1 MLVAS
6 VIEKFKKHKIH
17 FEIIIKSDNKLCI
30 IYRINGILENNGH
43 SVVFHLNSN
52 EKESNSQSSTTS
64 PSSTTQ
70 ITITGGPLAY
80 SYVFDSLY
88 LHFGRTDS
96 FGSEHSIAG
105 YLFPAEVSQL
115 D

>member
-1 MLVAS
+1 M
-6 VIEKFKKHKIH
+6 
-17 FEIIIKSDNKLCI
+17 
-30 IYRINGILENNGH
+30 ENNGH

-64 PSSTTQ
+64 PSLSTTQ
-70 ITITGGPLAY
+70 ITMTGGPLAY

-105 YLFPAEVSQL
+105 YPFPAEVSQL